1 MCVHCKYFLRYD
13 YDCSKNSFIKQ
24 VRDGS
29 FEIQLICVQNWDKSG
44 KKVVNF
50 DYPKFR
56 SVDYVIVRSYIIDVD
71 KDSVFSEIKEL
82 KNDIKC
88 LEKIGFIVEKGD
100 CENEF

>member
-13 YDCSKNSFIKQ
+13 YNCSKNSFIKQ
-24 VRDGS
+24 VSDGI
-29 FEIQLICVQNWDKSG
+29 FEIQLVCVQTWDKSG
-44 KKVVNF
+44 KKVENF

-56 SVDYVIVRSYIIDVD
+56 SINYVIFKTYLIDEDRS
-71 KDSVFSEIKEL
+71 SVFSEIKDL

-88 LEKIGFIVEKGD
+88 LEKMGFIVEKGD